1 MSKNRKANSIFFFS
15 NCVGMTREYRLIL
28 GILIA
33 LSGVAWVVT
42 VRQMGGMGFGWVT
55 GSMTMGRPF
64 SVTNLAVYVG
74 LWGVMMVAM
83 MFPAVAPVAGLFAG
97 LTRQRT
103 GRRRKVAPVWVFVS
117 GYAVLW
123 TLTGGVGYAADLGV
137 QSLPGRFPVLQ
148 THAAQIGGGLLIAAG
163 AYQLTPL
170 KNRCLDHCRSPFGF
184 LMASWRDGYVGAFR
198 MGLTHGGYCLACCWS
213 LMMVMFVMGSMNLV
227 WMGLLA
233 IVIFLEK
240 SLPSGVCFGRGVGVG
255 LIALGGARAV
265 GLLD

>member
-1 MSKNRKANSIFFFS
+1 MSKSRKANSMFFS
-15 NCVGMTREYRLIL
+15 SNRVDMSQEHRLIL
-28 GILIA
+28 GVLIA
-33 LSGVAWVVT
+33 LSVVAWTVT
-42 VRQMGGMGFGWVT
+42 VWQMGGMGFGWVT

-64 SVTNLAVYVG
+64 SIVNALVYVG
-74 LWGVMMVAM
+74 VWGVMMVAM

-97 LTRQRT
+97 LTRQKT
-103 GRRRKVAPVWVFVS
+103 GQRQKIAPVWIFVS

-137 QSLPGRFPVLQ
+137 QRLPGRFPVLQ

-240 SLPSGVCFGRGVGVG
+240 SLPSGVRFGHGVGVG
-255 LIALGGARAV
+255 LIALGGVRAV

>member
-1 MSKNRKANSIFFFS
+1 MS
-15 NCVGMTREYRLIL
+15 REYRMILAVLIV
-28 GILIA
+28 
-33 LSGVAWVVT
+33 LSGAAWVAT

-64 SVTNLAVYVG
+64 SVVNALVYVS

-83 MFPAVAPVAGLFAG
+83 MFPAAAPVAGTFAG
-97 LTRQRT
+97 LTRQKT
-103 GRRRKVAPVWVFVS
+103 GRPRKIAPVWIFVS
-117 GYAVLW
+117 GYAILW
-123 TLTGGVGYAADLGV
+123 TLTGSVGYAADLGV
-137 QSLPGRFPVLQ
+137 QSLPGRFPILR
-148 THAAQIGGGLLIAAG
+148 TYAAQIGGGLLIVAG

-184 LMASWRDGYVGAFR
+184 LMASWRDGYTGAFR
-198 MGLTHGGYCLACCWS
+198 MGVIHGGYCLACCWS

-240 SLPSGVCFGRGVGVG
+240 SLPFGIRFGRGVGVG
-255 LIALGGARAV
+255 LIALGGARAA